1 MNEIMLNNSLF
12 SEALQAMQ
20 ADRLPEEAY
29 KNVGVNPDGSPLMM
43 VAANFKFAVEKG
55 KKTEIEVSNPDVARL
70 LYEIQAAGKATNEI
84 DKFVARKLYKL
95 SEYDEAIKKM
105 NFDSVTDLVKAV
117 FGMSTDW
124 SSKRIRIGKYFIDD
138 EYHLNPVIPSNW
150 SLSHVQELLQYLP
163 KDETGEVDD
172 AKVIPFVVS
181 ILQDGIVADGMTTK
195 AIREA
200 LGEAFPDRAT
210 GRKRKALKAGKDG
223 EAKAGKDGEAKASG
237 DASDVD
243 VTDID
248 RLKEMS
254 NDAKV
259 GIILSALQTVESV
272 FNTMDNSNVGA
283 DVDIDVMK
291 RDYTESLE
299 FLRGI
304 ARLFVK

>member
-1 MNEIMLNNSLF
+1 MNEMMLNNSRF
-12 SEALQAMQ
+12 NEALQAMQ
-20 ADRLPEEAY
+20 ADRLPDEAY

-95 SEYDEAIKKM
+95 SEYDDAIKKM

-124 SSKRIRIGKYFIDD
+124 SSKRIRVGKYFIDD
-138 EYHLNPVIPSNW
+138 EYKLHPVIPANW

-163 KDETGEVDD
+163 KDEAGEVDD
-172 AKVIPFVVS
+172 AQVIPFVADL
-181 ILQDGIVADGMTTK
+181 LQKGVVADGMTTK

-200 LGEAFPDRAT
+200 LTETFPDRAT
-210 GRKRKALKAGKDG
+210 GRKRKALKAGKDS
-223 EAKAGKDGEAKASG
+223 EAKAGKDSEAKASAS
-237 DASDVD
+237 ASDID

-248 RLKEMS
+248 RLREMS

-272 FNTMDNSNVGA
+272 FNTMDSSNVGE

-304 ARLFVK
+304 ARLFVR

>member
-1 MNEIMLNNSLF
+1 MNEIMLNNSRF
-12 SEALQAMQ
+12 NEALQAMQ
-20 ADRLPEEAY
+20 SDKLPEEAY

-55 KKTEIEVSNPDVARL
+55 KKTEIEVSNPDIARL

-95 SEYDEAIKKM
+95 SEYEEAIKKM

-117 FGMSTDW
+117 FGMSVDW
-124 SSKRIRIGKYFIDD
+124 SSKRIRIGKYFVND
-138 EYHLNPVIPSNW
+138 EYKLHPVIPANW

-163 KDETGEVDD
+163 KDVDGNVMD
-172 AKVIPFVVS
+172 DNVIPFVADL
-181 ILQDGIVADGMTTK
+181 LQKGIVADGMTTK
-195 AIREA
+195 AIRDA

-210 GRKRKALKAGKDG
+210 GRKRKALKAGKDSEG
-223 EAKAGKDGEAKASG
+223 KAGKDSEGKASTT
-237 DASDVD
+237 ASDVD

-259 GIILSALQTVESV
+259 GIILSALQTIESV
-272 FNTMDNSNVGA
+272 FPTLDNNGMA
-283 DVDIDVMK
+283 KHDVDAMT
-291 RDYTESLE
+291 RDFTESIE
-299 FLRGI
+299 FLRGM

>member
-1 MNEIMLNNSLF
+1 MNDMILKNSRF
-12 SEALQAMQ
+12 NEALEAMQ
-20 ADRLPEEAY
+20 ADKLPEEAY
-29 KNVGVNPDGSPLMM
+29 KNVGTNPDGSPLLM
-43 VAANFKFAVEKG
+43 VAANFKFAVEQG

-138 EYHLNPVIPSNW
+138 DFKMHPVIPSNW
-150 SLSHVQELLQYLP
+150 SMSHVQELLQYLP
-163 KDETGEVDD
+163 KDTDGNVDD
-172 AKVIPFVVS
+172 AQVIPFVMS

-195 AIREA
+195 AIRES
-200 LGEAFPDRAT
+200 LTEAFPDRAT
-210 GRKRKALKAGKDG
+210 GRKRKALKAGKDTEG
-223 EAKAGKDGEAKASG
+223 KAGKDTEGKASTS
-237 DASDVD
+237 ASDID

-248 RLKEMS
+248 RLREMS

-272 FNTMDNSNVGA
+272 FPTLNDEGINIDKPEQVA
-283 DVDIDVMK
+283 EDI
-291 RDYTESLE
+291 RESVE

>member
-1 MNEIMLNNSLF
+1 MNDIMLNNSRF
-12 SEALQAMQ
+12 NEAIQAMQ
-20 ADRLPEEAY
+20 ADRLPDEAY

-55 KKTEIEVSNPDVARL
+55 KKTEIEVSNPDVARI

-117 FGMSTDW
+117 FGMSPDW

-138 EYHLNPVIPSNW
+138 EYKLHPVIPANW

-163 KDETGEVDD
+163 KDADGNVLDNN
-172 AKVIPFVVS
+172 VIPFVADL
-181 ILQDGIVADGMTTK
+181 LQKGVVADGMTTK

-210 GRKRKALKAGKDG
+210 TRKRKALKAGKDS
-223 EAKAGKDGEAKASG
+223 ESKASTS
-237 DASDVD
+237 ASDVD

-248 RLKEMS
+248 RLREMS

-259 GIILSALQTVESV
+259 GIILSALQTVEKV
-272 FNTMDNSNVGA
+272 FTTLDADGKAQADMDS
-283 DVDIDVMK
+283 MK
-291 RDYTESLE
+291 RDFMESVE
-299 FLRGI
+299 FLREMT
-304 ARLFVK
+304 RLFVK

>member
-1 MNEIMLNNSLF
+1 MNEMMLNNSRF

-20 ADRLPEEAY
+20 ADRLPDEAY
-29 KNVGVNPDGSPLMM
+29 KNVGNNPDGSPLMM

-55 KKTEIEVSNPDVARL
+55 KKTEIEVSNPDIARL

-138 EYHLNPVIPSNW
+138 NFQMNSVIPANW
-150 SLSHVQELLQYLP
+150 SMSHVQELLQYLP

-172 AKVIPFVVS
+172 SKVIPFVVS

-200 LGEAFPDRAT
+200 LSEAFPDRVT

-223 EAKAGKDGEAKASG
+223 EGKASASG
-237 DASDVD
+237 EASDVD

-259 GIILSALQTVESV
+259 GIILSALQTIESV
-272 FNTMDNSNVGA
+272 FPTLDSEGKSDDDMNA
-283 DVDIDVMK
+283 MK
-291 RDYTESLE
+291 RDFTESVE
-299 FLRGI
+299 FLRGM

>member
-1 MNEIMLNNSLF
+1 MNEMMLNNSRF
-12 SEALQAMQ
+12 NEALQAMQ
-20 ADRLPEEAY
+20 ADRLPDEAY

-43 VAANFKFAVEKG
+43 VAANFRFAVEKG

-95 SEYDEAIKKM
+95 SEYEEAIKKM
-105 NFDSVTDLVKAV
+105 NFDSVTDLVKAI
-117 FGMSTDW
+117 FGMSPDW
-124 SSKRIRIGKYFIDD
+124 SSKRIRVGKYFIDD
-138 EYHLNPVIPSNW
+138 EYKLHPVIPANW

-163 KDETGEVDD
+163 KDEAGEVDD
-172 AKVIPFVVS
+172 AQVIPFVADL
-181 ILQDGIVADGMTTK
+181 LQKGVVADGMTTK

-200 LGEAFPDRAT
+200 LTETFPDRAT
-210 GRKRKALKAGKDG
+210 GRKRKALKAGKDSEG
-223 EAKAGKDGEAKASG
+223 KAGKDSEGKASTS
-237 DASDVD
+237 ASDID

-248 RLKEMS
+248 RLREMS

-272 FNTMDNSNVGA
+272 FNTMDNSNVGEE
-283 DVDIDVMK
+283 VDIDVMK

>member
-1 MNEIMLNNSLF
+1 MNEIMLNNSRF
-12 SEALQAMQ
+12 NEALQAMQ
-20 ADRLPEEAY
+20 ADKLPDEAY

-55 KKTEIEVSNPDVARL
+55 KKTEIEVSNPDIARL

-95 SEYDEAIKKM
+95 SEYEEAIKKM

-117 FGMSTDW
+117 FGMSVDW
-124 SSKRIRIGKYFIDD
+124 SSKRIRIGKYFVND
-138 EYHLNPVIPSNW
+138 EYKLHPVIPANW

-163 KDETGEVDD
+163 KDADGNVMDEN
-172 AKVIPFVVS
+172 VIPFVADL
-181 ILQDGIVADGMTTK
+181 LQKGIVADGMTTK

-210 GRKRKALKAGKDG
+210 GKKRKALKAGKDG
-223 EAKAGKDGEAKASG
+223 EAKAGKDSEAKASTT
-237 DASDVD
+237 ASDVD

-248 RLKEMS
+248 RLREMS

-259 GIILSALQTVESV
+259 GIILSALQTIENVFPTLDTNGKAENDVES
-272 FNTMDNSNVGA
+272 
-283 DVDIDVMK
+283 MK
-291 RDYTESLE
+291 RDFMESVD
-299 FLRGI
+299 FLREM

>member
-1 MNEIMLNNSLF
+1 MNEIMLNNSRF
-12 SEALQAMQ
+12 NEALQAMQ
-20 ADRLPEEAY
+20 ADRLPDEAY
-29 KNVGVNPDGSPLMM
+29 KNVGVNPDGTPLMM

-55 KKTEIEVSNPDVARL
+55 KKTEIEVSNPDIARL

-95 SEYDEAIKKM
+95 SEYEDAIKKM

-117 FGMSTDW
+117 FGMSPDW
-124 SSKRIRIGKYFIDD
+124 SSKRIRIGKYFIND
-138 EYHLNPVIPSNW
+138 EYKLNPVIPSNW
-150 SLSHVQELLQYLP
+150 SMSHVQELLQYLP
-163 KDETGEVDD
+163 KDSEGNVDD
-172 AKVIPFVVS
+172 TQVIPFVMS
-181 ILQDGIVADGMTTK
+181 ILQEGIVADGMTTK

-200 LGEAFPDRAT
+200 LTEAFPDRAT
-210 GRKRKALKAGKDG
+210 GRKRKALKAGKDS
-223 EAKAGKDGEAKASG
+223 EAKAGKDSEAKASG
-237 DASDVD
+237 TSSDID

-272 FNTMDNSNVGA
+272 FPTLNDEGINIAAPEQVA
-283 DVDIDVMK
+283 EDIK
-291 RDYTESLE
+291 ESLE
-299 FLRGI
+299 YLRSI

>member
-1 MNEIMLNNSLF
+1 MNEIMLNNSRF
-12 SEALQAMQ
+12 NEALQAMQ
-20 ADRLPEEAY
+20 ADRLPDEAY
-29 KNVGVNPDGSPLMM
+29 KNVGSNPDGSPLMM
-43 VAANFKFAVEKG
+43 VAANFKFAIEKG

-95 SEYDEAIKKM
+95 SEYEDAIKKM
-105 NFDSVTDLVKAV
+105 NFDSVTDLVRAV
-117 FGMSTDW
+117 FGMSPDW
-124 SSKRIRIGKYFIDD
+124 SSKRIRVGKYFIND
-138 EYHLNPVIPSNW
+138 EYKLHPVIPANW

-163 KDETGEVDD
+163 KDADGNVVDEN
-172 AKVIPFVVS
+172 VIPFVADL
-181 ILQDGIVADGMTTK
+181 LQKGVVADGMTTK

-200 LGEAFPDRAT
+200 LTETFPDRAT
-210 GRKRKALKAGKDG
+210 TRKRKALKAGKDSEG
-223 EAKAGKDGEAKASG
+223 KAGKDSEGKATTT
-237 DASDVD
+237 ASDID

-272 FNTMDNSNVGA
+272 FHTLNDEGINIAEPEQVA
-283 DVDIDVMK
+283 EDIK
-291 RDYTESLE
+291 ESLE
-299 FLRGI
+299 YLRGI

>member
-1 MNEIMLNNSLF
+1 MKEMMLNNSRF
-12 SEALQAMQ
+12 NEALQAMQ
-20 ADRLPEEAY
+20 ADRLPDEAY

-95 SEYDEAIKKM
+95 SEYDDAIKKM

-124 SSKRIRIGKYFIDD
+124 SSKRIRVGKYFIDD
-138 EYHLNPVIPSNW
+138 EYKLHPVIPANW

-163 KDETGEVDD
+163 KDEAGEVDD
-172 AKVIPFVVS
+172 AQVIPFVADL
-181 ILQDGIVADGMTTK
+181 LQKGVVADGMTTK

-200 LGEAFPDRAT
+200 LTETFPDRAT
-210 GRKRKALKAGKDG
+210 GRKRKALKAGKDS
-223 EAKAGKDGEAKASG
+223 EAKASAS
-237 DASDVD
+237 ASDID

-248 RLKEMS
+248 RLREMS

-272 FNTMDNSNVGA
+272 FNTMDSSNVGE

-304 ARLFVK
+304 ARLFVR